1 MPREKK
7 PIDKLD
13 IYVECQT
20 LIKLIYEMQFTL
32 NKKDRLALY
41 PFLIDKSLKIPG
53 FIAKAK
59 RCKEIEYQ
67 SLQEMIAAFEEIK
80 MILRIMIDE
89 KIITSDSIKIR
100 IFTSICAI
108 DRNLDKWYSY
118 KSDQVNK
125 KIMSSK
131 QC

>member
-1 MPREKK
+1 MGNKKK

-20 LIKLIYEMQFTL
+20 LIKLLYKMQFSL
-32 NKKDRLALY
+32 NKRDRLALY
-41 PFLIDKSLKIPG
+41 PFLIDKALKITG

-59 RCKEIEYQ
+59 RCKETELQ

-80 MILRIMIDE
+80 MVLRVMIDE
-89 KIITSDSIKIR
+89 EIINSDSIKIN
-100 IFTSICAI
+100 IFNSICAI
-108 DRNLDKWYSY
+108 DRNLDKWYNY

-125 KIMSSK
+125 KIMNSK
-131 QC
+131 

>member
-1 MPREKK
+1 MPRKKK

-59 RCKEIEYQ
+59 RCKEIE
-67 SLQEMIAAFEEIK
+67 STMNRDDALNGK
-80 MILRIMIDE
+80 L
-89 KIITSDSIKIR
+89 
-100 IFTSICAI
+100 
-108 DRNLDKWYSY
+108 
-118 KSDQVNK
+118 
-125 KIMSSK
+125 SK
-131 QC
+131 E